1 MTSITSHKYNLKQI
15 RDISHSNFSYQIP
28 QDTFDILNHLCN
40 QIGLAT
46 VASRVYKTSDNTCA
60 EADIKQH
67 GDVKKKRRGHK
78 NEASAEEWETL
89 RTFQPTKMETKVGIE
104 ADLNE
109 LRLHLNKLTDK
120 TFLDIRVKIID
131 KINSIIDEIS
141 ENDAGQKQEMNNK
154 IATTLYDLC
163 STNKF
168 YSKIFADLFAELATK
183 YDWLRSFFDAKYIH
197 VMELFNDIQYVD
209 SNADY
214 DGFCEMNKKNDRRR
228 AISTFYLNL
237 ALNGFIEIKGI
248 VKVLKEILVI
258 ILEYIYLPD
267 KKNEVDELTEV
278 VAILFNRDMINELDD
293 EEIYYI
299 NGESILETIS
309 GLAQRRAKD
318 YPSLSNKVIFKYM
331 DLVDM

>member
-1 MTSITSHKYNLKQI
+1 
-15 RDISHSNFSYQIP
+15 
-28 QDTFDILNHLCN
+28 
-40 QIGLAT
+40 
-46 VASRVYKTSDNTCA
+46 
-60 EADIKQH
+60 
-67 GDVKKKRRGHK
+67 
-78 NEASAEEWETL
+78 
-89 RTFQPTKMETKVGIE
+89 
-104 ADLNE
+104 
-109 LRLHLNKLTDK
+109 
-120 TFLDIRVKIID
+120 
-131 KINSIIDEIS
+131 
-141 ENDAGQKQEMNNK
+141 
-154 IATTLYDLC
+154 
-163 STNKF
+163 
-168 YSKIFADLFAELATK
+168 
-183 YDWLRSFFDAKYIH
+183 
-197 VMELFNDIQYVD
+197 VD